1 MIVERMWRS
10 NFDTKI
16 PSDLYEVVHQV
27 APSSVVLMAP
37 AYKTVSMSGQKRRC
51 MSEGELNMGKY
62 TKYSAKQIKRQT
74 YNSNAVH
81 TKLKYYSSNELNMY
95 SALAKEGYFV
105 LGSLESN
112 INDNGVNRCV
122 EIRNKYKTTM
132 KTQIKECSYCKG
144 KNEIS
149 TTHNIRTCKNKSC
162 MGKSDF
168 TSWEAGEYKLLYIS
182 GKRTSDLRNDYNIFT
197 FRGFSKDDDN
207 VDILNYVVINYEDN
221 WIYQFDIIPN
231 DDNNIKQEEMP
242 TNMQTINIQNDE
254 DSNEESH
261 MFQMKYYNQCL
272 RILLTTNRAVGKE

>member
-1 MIVERMWRS
+1 
-10 NFDTKI
+10 
-16 PSDLYEVVHQV
+16 
-27 APSSVVLMAP
+27 
-37 AYKTVSMSGQKRRC
+37 
-51 MSEGELNMGKY
+51 
-62 TKYSAKQIKRQT
+62 
-74 YNSNAVH
+74 
-81 TKLKYYSSNELNMY
+81 
-95 SALAKEGYFV
+95 
-105 LGSLESN
+105 
-112 INDNGVNRCV
+112 
-122 EIRNKYKTTM
+122 
-132 KTQIKECSYCKG
+132 
-144 KNEIS
+144 
-149 TTHNIRTCKNKSC
+149 
-162 MGKSDF
+162 MGKSDL

-221 WIYQFDIIPN
+221 WIYHFDIIPN